1 MYTDNQK
8 TIERIQDYL
17 KRLGTDEDFETV
29 RADFVKEF
37 KEVDAADIMQAE
49 QQLLQDGT
57 PLEEVQRLCDVH
69 AALFHGK
76 TKEEQI
82 ANAEK
87 ESIEAI
93 KQRRQNSVEAYTQM
107 EGHPIRTFVVENQA
121 LEKLLSQCKEA
132 IANGRM
138 DDTLFERLREIS
150 VHYAKKGDLLYPHL
164 KVQYKIS
171 GPSAVM
177 WTVDD
182 EIRDALAAL
191 ARDSVRDAAWMNRL
205 QEVMVRI
212 EEMIYKEHNI
222 LFPNCTLNF
231 TEEEWMQIYRD
242 SKDYPECFGVENGIW
257 EQAEQYFNKMYQ
269 PQKVAT
275 EDEIVMKGGHMTVE
289 QLEAMLNTI
298 PLELTFVDVDN
309 INRYFNEGPK
319 VFKRPGMAIDREV
332 FSCHPPKIEQM
343 VRKIIEDFRNGTR
356 DQVPVWMN
364 KNGRTM
370 LVIYMAV
377 RDRNHHYI
385 GTVEVVQDMEFAK
398 EHFMGSNR

>member
-1 MYTDNQK
+1 MSTVHQNIID
-8 TIERIQDYL
+8 RIQEYL
-17 KRLGTDEDFETV
+17 KRLGTDEDFEKV
-29 RADFVKEF
+29 RADFAKEF
-37 KEVDAADIMQAE
+37 EEVDAADIMQAE
-49 QQLLQDGT
+49 QQLLQNGT

-87 ESIEAI
+87 QSVTALKE
-93 KQRRQNSVEAYTQM
+93 KRQRSVETYAGIP
-107 EGHPIRTFVVENQA
+107 GHPICTFVLENKE
-121 LEKLLSQCKEA
+121 LEKVIAQCRAA
-132 IANGRM
+132 IGTGKIE
-138 DDTLFERLREIS
+138 DELFDQLRQVS

-164 KVQYKIS
+164 NVKYKIS

-182 EIRDALAAL
+182 EIRDELASL
-191 ARDSVRDAAWMNRL
+191 AKQRTNDSVWTERL
-205 QEVMVRI
+205 QAVLVRM
-212 EEMIYKEHNI
+212 EEMIYKEQNI
-222 LFPNCTLNF
+222 LFPNCALNF

-242 SKDYPECFGVENGIW
+242 SKDYPSCFGVENGVW
-257 EQAEQYFNKMYQ
+257 EQAEAYLKEGQQTAASK
-269 PQKVAT
+269 
-275 EDEIVMKGGHMTVE
+275 DEIVMAGGHMTIE
-289 QLEAMLNTI
+289 QFEAMLNTI
-298 PLELTFVDVDN
+298 PLELTFVDADN

-364 KNGRTM
+364 KNGRAM
-370 LVIYMAV
+370 LVTYMAV
-377 RDRNHHYI
+377 RDRNQQYI
-385 GTVEVVQDMEFAK
+385 GTVEVVQDMEFAR
-398 EHFMGSNR
+398 EHFEGRSR

>member
-1 MYTDNQK
+1 MSTVHQNIID
-8 TIERIQDYL
+8 RIQEYL
-17 KRLGTDEDFETV
+17 KRLGTDEDFEKV
-29 RADFVKEF
+29 RADFAKEF
-37 KEVDAADIMQAE
+37 EEVDAADIMQAE
-49 QQLLQDGT
+49 QQLLQNGT

-87 ESIEAI
+87 QSATALKE
-93 KQRRQNSVEAYTQM
+93 KRQRSVGAYAGIP
-107 EGHPIRTFVVENQA
+107 GHPICTFVLENKE
-121 LEKLLSQCKEA
+121 LEKVIAQCRAA
-132 IANGRM
+132 IGTGKIE
-138 DDTLFERLREIS
+138 DELFERLRQVS

-164 KVQYKIS
+164 NVKYKIS

-182 EIRDALAAL
+182 EIRDELALL
-191 ARDSVRDAAWMNRL
+191 AKQRTNDSVWTERL
-205 QEVMVRI
+205 QAVLVRM
-212 EEMIYKEHNI
+212 EEMIYKEQNI
-222 LFPNCTLNF
+222 LFPNCALNF

-242 SKDYPECFGVENGIW
+242 SKDYAECLGVENEVW
-257 EQAEQYFNKMYQ
+257 DQAERYLNHMLED
-269 PQKVAT
+269 QKRVT
-275 EDEIVMKGGHMTVE
+275 NDEIMMKGGHMTLE

-309 INRYFNEGPK
+309 VNRYFNEGPK

-343 VRKIIEDFRNGTR
+343 VRKIIEDFQNGMR

-370 LVIYMAV
+370 LVTYMAV
-377 RDRNHHYI
+377 RDRNRQYL
-385 GTVEVVQDMEFAK
+385 GTLEVVQDMEFAR
-398 EHFMGSNR
+398 ERFSAE

>member
-1 MYTDNQK
+1 MSTVHQNIID
-8 TIERIQDYL
+8 RIQEYL
-17 KRLGTDEDFETV
+17 KRLGTDEDFEKV
-29 RADFVKEF
+29 RADFAKEF
-37 KEVDAADIMQAE
+37 EEVDAADIMQAE
-49 QQLLQDGT
+49 QQLLQNGT

-87 ESIEAI
+87 QSVTALKE
-93 KQRRQNSVEAYTQM
+93 KRQRSVETYAGIP
-107 EGHPIRTFVVENQA
+107 GHPICTFVLENKE
-121 LEKLLSQCKEA
+121 LEKVIAQCRAA
-132 IANGRM
+132 IGTGKIE
-138 DDTLFERLREIS
+138 DELFERLRQVS

-164 KVQYKIS
+164 NVKYKIS

-182 EIRDALAAL
+182 EIRDELASL
-191 ARDSVRDAAWMNRL
+191 AKQRTNDSVWTERL
-205 QEVMVRI
+205 QAVLVRM
-212 EEMIYKEHNI
+212 EEMIYKEQNI
-222 LFPNCTLNF
+222 LFPNCALNF

-242 SKDYPECFGVENGIW
+242 SKDYVECLGVENEVW
-257 EQAEQYFNKMYQ
+257 DQAERYLNHMLED
-269 PQKVAT
+269 QKRVT
-275 EDEIVMKGGHMTVE
+275 NDEIMMKGGHMTLE

-309 INRYFNEGPK
+309 VNRYFNEGPK

-343 VRKIIEDFRNGTR
+343 VRKIIEDFQNGMR

-370 LVIYMAV
+370 LVTYMAV
-377 RDRNHHYI
+377 RDRNRQYL
-385 GTVEVVQDMEFAK
+385 GTLEVVQDMEFAR
-398 EHFMGSNR
+398 ERFSTE

>member
-1 MYTDNQK
+1 MSTVHQNIID
-8 TIERIQDYL
+8 RIQEYL
-17 KRLGTDEDFETV
+17 KRLGPDEDFEKV
-29 RADFVKEF
+29 RADFAKEF
-37 KEVDAADIMQAE
+37 EEVDAADIMQAE
-49 QQLLQDGT
+49 QQLLQNGT

-87 ESIEAI
+87 QSATALKE
-93 KQRRQNSVEAYTQM
+93 KRQRSVGAYAGIP
-107 EGHPIRTFVVENQA
+107 GHPICTFVLENKE
-121 LEKLLSQCKEA
+121 LEKVIAQCRAA
-132 IANGRM
+132 IGTGKIE
-138 DDTLFERLREIS
+138 DELFERLRQVS

-164 KVQYKIS
+164 NVKYKIS

-182 EIRDALAAL
+182 EIRDELASL
-191 ARDSVRDAAWMNRL
+191 EQQRTNDSVWTEQL
-205 QEVMVRI
+205 QAVLVRM
-212 EEMIYKEHNI
+212 EEMIYKEQNI

-242 SKDYPECFGVENGIW
+242 SKDYPSCFGVENGVW
-257 EQAEQYFNKMYQ
+257 EQAEAYLKEGQRTAASK
-269 PQKVAT
+269 
-275 EDEIVMKGGHMTVE
+275 DEIVMAGGHMTIE
-289 QLEAMLNTI
+289 QFEAMLNTI
-298 PLELTFVDVDN
+298 PLELTFVDADN

-364 KNGRTM
+364 KNGRAM
-370 LVIYMAV
+370 LVTYMAV
-377 RDRNHHYI
+377 RDRNQQYI
-385 GTVEVVQDMEFAK
+385 GTVEVVQDMEFAR
-398 EHFMGSNR
+398 EHFEGRSR

>member
-231 TEEEWMQIYRD
+231 TEEEWMQIYQD

-257 EQAEQYFNKMYQ
+257 EQAEQYFNKMHQ
-269 PQKVAT
+269 PQKGAT

>member
-17 KRLGTDEDFETV
+17 KRLGTDEDFEKV

-49 QQLLQDGT
+49 QKLLQDGT
-57 PLEEVQRLCDVH
+57 SLEEVQRLCDVH

-93 KQRRQNSVEAYTQM
+93 KQRRQNSVEAYTQIK
-107 EGHPIRTFVVENQA
+107 GHPIRTFVLENQA
-121 LEKLLSQCKEA
+121 LEKLLSQCKET

-138 DDTLFERLREIS
+138 DDTLFDRLREIS
-150 VHYAKKGDLLYPHL
+150 VHYARKGDLLYPHL

-191 ARDSVRDAAWMNRL
+191 AKDSVRDAAWMNRL
-205 QEVMVRI
+205 QEVLVRI

-257 EQAEQYFNKMYQ
+257 EQAEQYFNKMHQ
-269 PQKVAT
+269 PQKGAT

-343 VRKIIEDFRNGTR
+343 VRKIIEDFRNGTK

-370 LVIYMAV
+370 LVTYMAV

-398 EHFMGSNR
+398 EHFEGRSR

>member
-1 MYTDNQK
+1 MSTVHQNIID
-8 TIERIQDYL
+8 RIQEYL
-17 KRLGTDEDFETV
+17 KRLGTDEDFEKV
-29 RADFVKEF
+29 RADFAKEF
-37 KEVDAADIMQAE
+37 EEVDAADIMQAE
-49 QQLLQDGT
+49 QQLLQNGT

-87 ESIEAI
+87 QSATALKE
-93 KQRRQNSVEAYTQM
+93 KRQRSVGAYAGIP
-107 EGHPIRTFVVENQA
+107 GHPICTFVLENKE
-121 LEKLLSQCKEA
+121 LEKVIAQCRAA
-132 IANGRM
+132 IGTGKIE
-138 DDTLFERLREIS
+138 DELFDQLRQVS

-164 KVQYKIS
+164 NVKYKIS

-182 EIRDALAAL
+182 EIRDELASL
-191 ARDSVRDAAWMNRL
+191 AKQRTNDSVWTERL
-205 QEVMVRI
+205 QAVLVRM
-212 EEMIYKEHNI
+212 EEMIYKEQNI
-222 LFPNCTLNF
+222 LFPNCALNF

-242 SKDYPECFGVENGIW
+242 SKDYVECLGVENEVW
-257 EQAEQYFNKMYQ
+257 DQAERYLNHMLED
-269 PQKVAT
+269 QKRVT
-275 EDEIVMKGGHMTVE
+275 NDEIMMKGGHMTLE

-309 INRYFNEGPK
+309 VNRYFNEGPK

-343 VRKIIEDFRNGTR
+343 VRKIIEDFQNGMR

-370 LVIYMAV
+370 LVTYMAV
-377 RDRNHHYI
+377 RDRNRQYL
-385 GTVEVVQDMEFAK
+385 GTLEVVQDMEFAR
-398 EHFMGSNR
+398 ERFSAE

>member
-1 MYTDNQK
+1 MSTVHQNIID
-8 TIERIQDYL
+8 RIQEYL
-17 KRLGTDEDFETV
+17 KRLGTDEDFEKV
-29 RADFVKEF
+29 RADFAKEF
-37 KEVDAADIMQAE
+37 EEVDAADIMQAE
-49 QQLLQDGT
+49 QQLLQNGT

-87 ESIEAI
+87 QSATALKE
-93 KQRRQNSVEAYTQM
+93 KRQRSVGAYAGIP
-107 EGHPIRTFVVENQA
+107 GHPICTFVLENKE
-121 LEKLLSQCKEA
+121 LEKVIAQCRAA
-132 IANGRM
+132 IGTGKIE
-138 DDTLFERLREIS
+138 DELFERLRQVS

-164 KVQYKIS
+164 NVKYKIS

-182 EIRDALAAL
+182 EIRDELTLLAKQ
-191 ARDSVRDAAWMNRL
+191 RTNDSVWTERL
-205 QEVMVRI
+205 QAVLVRM
-212 EEMIYKEHNI
+212 EEMIYKEQNI
-222 LFPNCTLNF
+222 LFPNCALNF

-242 SKDYPECFGVENGIW
+242 SKDYVECLGVENEVW
-257 EQAEQYFNKMYQ
+257 DQAERYLNHMLED
-269 PQKVAT
+269 QKRVT
-275 EDEIVMKGGHMTVE
+275 NDEIMMKGGHMTLE

-309 INRYFNEGPK
+309 VNRYFNEGPK

-343 VRKIIEDFRNGTR
+343 VRKIIEDFQNGMR

-370 LVIYMAV
+370 LVTYMAV
-377 RDRNHHYI
+377 RDRNRQYL
-385 GTVEVVQDMEFAK
+385 GTLEVVQDMEFAR
-398 EHFMGSNR
+398 ERFSAE

>member
-1 MYTDNQK
+1 MSTVHQNIID
-8 TIERIQDYL
+8 RIQEYL
-17 KRLGTDEDFETV
+17 KRLGTDEDFEKV
-29 RADFVKEF
+29 RADFAKEF
-37 KEVDAADIMQAE
+37 EEVDAADIMQAE
-49 QQLLQDGT
+49 QQLLQNGT

-87 ESIEAI
+87 QSVTALKE
-93 KQRRQNSVEAYTQM
+93 KRQRSVGAYAGIP
-107 EGHPIRTFVVENQA
+107 GHPICTFVLENKE
-121 LEKLLSQCKEA
+121 LEKVIAQCRAA
-132 IANGRM
+132 IGTGKIE
-138 DDTLFERLREIS
+138 DELFDQLRQVS

-164 KVQYKIS
+164 NVKYKIS

-182 EIRDALAAL
+182 EIRDELASL
-191 ARDSVRDAAWMNRL
+191 AKQRTNDSVWTERL
-205 QEVMVRI
+205 QAVLVRM
-212 EEMIYKEHNI
+212 EEMIYKEQNI
-222 LFPNCTLNF
+222 LFPNCALNF

-242 SKDYPECFGVENGIW
+242 SKDYVECLGVENEVW
-257 EQAEQYFNKMYQ
+257 DQAERYLNHMLED
-269 PQKVAT
+269 QKRVT
-275 EDEIVMKGGHMTVE
+275 NDEIMMKGGHMTLE

-309 INRYFNEGPK
+309 VNRYFNEGPK

-343 VRKIIEDFRNGTR
+343 VRKIIEDFQNGMR

-370 LVIYMAV
+370 LVTYMAV
-377 RDRNHHYI
+377 RDRNRQYL
-385 GTVEVVQDMEFAK
+385 GTLEVVQDMEFAR
-398 EHFMGSNR
+398 ERFSAE

>member
-1 MYTDNQK
+1 MSTVHQNIID
-8 TIERIQDYL
+8 RIQEYL
-17 KRLGTDEDFETV
+17 KRLGTDEDFEKV
-29 RADFVKEF
+29 RADFAKEF
-37 KEVDAADIMQAE
+37 EEVDAADIMQAE
-49 QQLLQDGT
+49 QQLLQNGT

-87 ESIEAI
+87 QSATALKE
-93 KQRRQNSVEAYTQM
+93 KRQRSVGAYAGIP
-107 EGHPIRTFVVENQA
+107 GHPICTFVLENKE
-121 LEKLLSQCKEA
+121 LEKVIAQCRAA
-132 IANGRM
+132 IGTGKIE
-138 DDTLFERLREIS
+138 DELFERLRQVS

-164 KVQYKIS
+164 NVKYKIS

-182 EIRDALAAL
+182 EIRDELALL
-191 ARDSVRDAAWMNRL
+191 AKQRTNDSVWTERL
-205 QEVMVRI
+205 QAVLVQM
-212 EEMIYKEHNI
+212 EEMIYKEQNI
-222 LFPNCTLNF
+222 LFPNCALNF

-242 SKDYPECFGVENGIW
+242 SKDYAECLGVENEVW
-257 EQAEQYFNKMYQ
+257 DQAERYLNHMLED
-269 PQKVAT
+269 QKRVT
-275 EDEIVMKGGHMTVE
+275 NDEIMMKGGHMTLE

-309 INRYFNEGPK
+309 VNRYFNEGPK

-343 VRKIIEDFRNGTR
+343 VRKIIEDFQNGMR

-370 LVIYMAV
+370 LVTYMAV
-377 RDRNHHYI
+377 RDRNRQYL
-385 GTVEVVQDMEFAK
+385 GTLEVVQDMEFAR
-398 EHFMGSNR
+398 ERFSAE

>member
-17 KRLGTDEDFETV
+17 KRLGTDEDFEKV

-49 QQLLQDGT
+49 QKLLQDGT

-93 KQRRQNSVEAYTQM
+93 KQRRQNSVEAYTQIK
-107 EGHPIRTFVVENQA
+107 GHPIRTFVLENQA
-121 LEKLLSQCKEA
+121 LEKLLSQCKET

-138 DDTLFERLREIS
+138 DDTLFDRLREIS
-150 VHYAKKGDLLYPHL
+150 VHYARKGDLLYPHL

-191 ARDSVRDAAWMNRL
+191 AKDSVRDAAWMNRL
-205 QEVMVRI
+205 QEVLVRI

-257 EQAEQYFNKMYQ
+257 EQAEQYFNKMHQ
-269 PQKVAT
+269 PQKGAT

-370 LVIYMAV
+370 LVTYMAV

-398 EHFMGSNR
+398 EHFEGRSR